1 MTYRPLRPTFDGP
14 TFIPKESRALQIW
27 GDDETGE
34 VADAIYVSNEKIH
47 LMVFTV
53 PPGGG
58 FRHSADFRTRFDADE
73 LYHVLAG
80 ELVMSNPETGEVYL
94 VRQGE
99 AAFFRRDT
107 WHHAYAHGTEAVRVL
122 EFIAPGPLSGNTQA
136 YARTH
141 PNLEEVKTAADEWLG
156 RWPLASE
163 EARRGQ
169 TMRVLGERDILW
181 RLEGEE
187 RVLVGIRVS
196 TERLT
201 VGSVHLHPGQRT
213 DVHEH
218 AGDECVFAL
227 DGQFGVRL
235 PEHEG
240 QQWYELEPGDGMFIP
255 QGTPHRYQSFSS
267 RPVSLFFVVGPWYT
281 PTSPG

>member
-1 MTYRPLRPTFDGP
+1 VSYRPLRPTFEGP
-14 TFIPKESRALQIW
+14 TFIPEKGRALQIW
-27 GDDETGE
+27 GDDESGE
-34 VADAIYVSNEKIH
+34 VADAIYVSNGKIH
-47 LMVFTV
+47 LMVFTM

-58 FRHSADFRTRFDADE
+58 FGHSADFRTRFDADE
-73 LYHVLAG
+73 LYHVLSG
-80 ELVMSNPETGEVYL
+80 ELVISNPETGEVHL
-94 VRQGE
+94 VRPGE

-107 WHHAYAHGTEAVRVL
+107 WHHAYTHGTEAVRVL

-136 YARTH
+136 YARTK
-141 PNLEEVKTAADEWLG
+141 PNLEDSKTSADEWLG

-163 EARRGQ
+163 EARRAQ
-169 TMRVLGERDILW
+169 TMKIVGRRDILW

-213 DVHEH
+213 DVHVH
-218 AGDECVFAL
+218 GGDECVFAL
-227 DGQFGVRL
+227 EGEFGVRL
-235 PEHEG
+235 PEHDG
-240 QQWYELEPGDGMFIP
+240 QQWYELEPEDGIFIP

-267 RPVSLFFVVGPWYT
+267 RPATFFFVVGPSYLDR
-281 PTSPG
+281 